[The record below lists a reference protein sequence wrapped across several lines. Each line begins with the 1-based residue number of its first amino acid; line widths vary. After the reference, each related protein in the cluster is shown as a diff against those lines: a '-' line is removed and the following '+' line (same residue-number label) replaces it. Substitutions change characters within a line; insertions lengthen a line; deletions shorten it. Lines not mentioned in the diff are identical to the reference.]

1 MSLRNL
7 IDTSWKTSW
16 LGSGRLFGDGLVE
29 SYVAAVDVL
38 IAEFA
43 HGAAQIDAGAVGDIN
58 GGELVMDEVEHL
70 GTADG
75 LHLLTCFGLAETGFN
90 DFRHVLLLHELLV
103 ELLDAD
109 DLVVVEPVGRLLLTE
124 LVEHLGVELL
134 VVNLARVVDELAF
147 GYRQADVATA
157 ASCIGQRMG
166 SYARTSSEL
175 TYSMMSVFG
184 LAPSQISRRLACS
197 TMLFSACW
205 VKGPVFRF
213 NTLSRLGCKLHLSVE
228 HVATEEVLVVKEHLD
243 GEHSFE
249 GGFHGLSM
257 NGHFVFHECKNLE
270 GCNCRLVFFT
280 VSFRCK

>member
-70 GTADG
+70 GAADG

-134 VVNLARVVDELAF
+134 VVNLARVVDELSF
-147 GYRQADVATA
+147 GYRQADVAPA

-166 SYARTSSEL
+166 VVGGGNEGGIART
-175 TYSMMSVFG
+175 VF
-184 LAPSQISRRLACS
+184 
-197 TMLFSACW
+197 
-205 VKGPVFRF
+205 
-213 NTLSRLGCKLHLSVE
+213 LGCSH
-228 HVATEEVLVVKEHLD
+228 
-243 GEHSFE
+243 
-249 GGFHGLSM
+249 
-257 NGHFVFHECKNLE
+257 
-270 GCNCRLVFFT
+270 
-280 VSFRCK
+280 